1 MKKEKKRGKK
11 KRKGKKKGNAD
22 ECLALEA
29 HDASRQQCMPCRSCR
44 RTVRAERRGTPSRR
58 GTRRTVP
65 GECAGEHTQ
74 DTRTARNGTIK
85 WQ

>member
-1 MKKEKKRGKK
+1 MENKERKEERKEKE
-11 KRKGKKKGNAD
+11 KGKGNAD